1 MLVQIWHER
10 SCQKRFDVFYGN
22 KKLKGG
28 EEYPLPREKLH
39 LHLIER
45 NPLMSKFW
53 FLRALACFFA
63 GLISGTFSDFKDIPR
78 TRTQIDVLLL
88 NAGEDLDITF
98 TGDGYRIDG
107 AETEEL
113 SRSET
118 ALTPGNLCKSL
129 NIFTFYSNSS
139 VKPVDFSFRHWAA
152 FFFPGIMV
160 Y

>member
-118 ALTPGNLCKSL
+118 ALPQVERRIKAYKAIVLAIAAAAVTGALIALSL
-129 NIFTFYSNSS
+129 
-139 VKPVDFSFRHWAA
+139 ALL
-152 FFFPGIMV
+152 
-160 Y
+160 

>member
-1 MLVQIWHER
+1 MLVQIRHDGACKE
-10 SCQKRFDVFYGN
+10 RFDIFCGG
-22 KKLKGG
+22 KKLKSG
-28 EEYPLPREKLH
+28 EDYPLPQKDLRLKFV
-39 LHLIER
+39 ER

-118 ALTPGNLCKSL
+118 TLPQVERRIKAYKAIVLAIAAAAVTGALIALSL
-129 NIFTFYSNSS
+129 
-139 VKPVDFSFRHWAA
+139 ALL
-152 FFFPGIMV
+152 
-160 Y
+160 

>member
-28 EEYPLPREKLH
+28 EEYPLPREKLQ
-39 LHLIER
+39 LQFIER
-45 NPLMSKFW
+45 NPMMSKFW

-118 ALTPGNLCKSL
+118 ALPQVERRIKAYKAIVLAIAAAAVTGALIALSL
-129 NIFTFYSNSS
+129 
-139 VKPVDFSFRHWAA
+139 ALL
-152 FFFPGIMV
+152 
-160 Y
+160 

>member
-28 EEYPLPREKLH
+28 EEYPLPREKLQF
-39 LHLIER
+39 HLIER

-118 ALTPGNLCKSL
+118 ALPQVERRIKAYKAIVLAIAAAAVTGALIALSL
-129 NIFTFYSNSS
+129 
-139 VKPVDFSFRHWAA
+139 ALL
-152 FFFPGIMV
+152 
-160 Y
+160 

>member
-53 FLRALACFFA
+53 FLRALARFFA

-118 ALTPGNLCKSL
+118 ALPQVERRIKAYKAIVLAIAAAAVTGALIALSL
-129 NIFTFYSNSS
+129 
-139 VKPVDFSFRHWAA
+139 ALL
-152 FFFPGIMV
+152 
-160 Y
+160 